1 MSINSGGSVFANQ
14 PIPPLQFSTE
24 TLAEDQLLVYSET
37 LQAFTNETRPS
48 VTTVTSLGGGESIF
62 ASKVDNDLQFKS
74 LIPGANVTFDPIT
87 GNSITI
93 NADPSNAITGVN
105 LDPGTSSNA
114 QVFKQKVGY
123 DLQFRTIKVDP
134 GAKHLA
140 ITQDA
145 DYVFISTQGEIN
157 TATSSGTGPA
167 ADITYGKSA
176 ENLNFRGILGG
187 QQISAVDSGTD
198 VLISTDFGFNGT
210 LDQYKLLQANPTGD
224 IIVVPDGNVGAVL
237 RSLGTSNGVEWSDQ
251 SFSVS
256 KTMKIEFDG
265 TGNLQTVDSSSIPA
279 DFTSVTVVGNQI
291 SVAHTLGTWP
301 KSISY
306 FGWDSTIMKWKYR
319 EPTGIYQV
327 MLPTGNETTEFEINV
342 VAAITGSNISGYAYV
357 NMVF

>member
-14 PIPPLQFSTE
+14 PIPALQFSTE

-48 VTTVTSLGGGESIF
+48 VTTATNLGSGEPIF
-62 ASKVDNDLQFKS
+62 AGKVDNDLQFKS
-74 LIPGANVTFDPIT
+74 LLAGTNVTLDVT
-87 GNSITI
+87 STNITI

-105 LDPGTSSNA
+105 LDPGANSNA
-114 QVFKQKVGY
+114 QVFKQKVGF

-187 QQISAVDSGTD
+187 QQISAVDSGAD

-224 IIVVPDGNVGAVL
+224 VIVVPDGNAGEVL
-237 RSLGTSNGVEWSDQ
+237 RSLGASNGVEWSDQ

-265 TGNLQTVDSSSIPA
+265 TGNLQTVDPA
-279 DFTSVTVVGNQI
+279 SVPSEFTTTIEGNKLT
-291 SVAHTLGTWP
+291 VAHTLGTWP

-306 FGWDSTIMKWKYR
+306 FGWDSTIMEWKYR
-319 EPTGIYQV
+319 LPTGTYQV
-327 MLPTGNETTEFEINV
+327 MLPTGNETTKFEINV
-342 VAAITGSNISGYAYV
+342 VAAVTGSNINGTAYV

>member
-24 TLAEDQLLVYSET
+24 TLAEDQVLVYSET
-37 LQAFTNETRPS
+37 LQAFTNEIRPS
-48 VTTVTSLGGGESIF
+48 VTTATSLGGGESIL
-62 ASKVDNDLQFKS
+62 AGKVDNDLQFKS
-74 LIPGANVTFDPIT
+74 LLPGTNVTLDVT
-87 GNSITI
+87 STDITI

-105 LDPGTSSNA
+105 LDPGSNSNA
-114 QVFKQKVGY
+114 QVFKQKVGF
-123 DLQFRTIKVDP
+123 DLEFRTIKV
-134 GAKHLA
+134 GSTAKHLT
-140 ITQDA
+140 ISQDA
-145 DYVFISTQGEIN
+145 DYVFINTQGEIN

-187 QQISAVDSGTD
+187 QQISAVDSGAD

-224 IIVVPDGNVGAVL
+224 VIVVPDGNAGEVL
-237 RSLGTSNGVEWSDQ
+237 RSLGASNGVEWSDQ

-256 KTMKIEFDG
+256 KTLTIEFDG
-265 TGNLQTVDSSSIPA
+265 SGALQSVVSSSIPS

-291 SVAHTLGTWP
+291 SVTHTLGTWP
-301 KSISY
+301 KSVTY
-306 FGWDSTIMKWKYR
+306 FGWDSTINKWKYR
-319 EPTGIYQV
+319 QPTGTYQV
-327 MLPTGNETTEFEINV
+327 MLPTGAATTQFEINV
-342 VAAITGSNISGYAYV
+342 VAAVTGSNINGTAYV

>member
-37 LQAFTNETRPS
+37 LQAFTNVARGS
-48 VTTVTSLGGGESIF
+48 VTTATNLGSGESIF
-62 ASKVDNDLQFKS
+62 AGKVDDDLQFKS
-74 LIPGANVTFDPIT
+74 LLPGTNVTLDVT
-87 GNSITI
+87 STDITI

-105 LDPGTSSNA
+105 LDPGTNSNA
-114 QVFKQKVGY
+114 QVFKQKVGF
-123 DLQFRTIKVDP
+123 DLQFRTIKVGP
-134 GAKHLA
+134 TAKHLT
-140 ITQDA
+140 ISQDT
-145 DYVFISTQGEIN
+145 DYVFINTQGEIN

-187 QQISAVDSGTD
+187 QQISAVDSGAD

-224 IIVVPDGNVGAVL
+224 VIIVPDGNAGAVL

-256 KTMKIEFDG
+256 KTIKIEFDG
-265 TGNLQTVDSSSIPA
+265 SGALQSVDSASIPPE
-279 DFTSVTVVGNQI
+279 FICTVIGNKITI
-291 SVAHTLGTWP
+291 SHTLGTWP
-301 KSISY
+301 KSVTY
-306 FGWDSTIMKWKYR
+306 FGWDATINAWKYR
-319 EPTGIYQV
+319 QPTGTYQV
-327 MLPTGNETTEFEINV
+327 MLPSGMENVQFEINV
-342 VAAITGSNISGYAYV
+342 VAAVTGSNINGTAYV

>member
-74 LIPGANVTFDPIT
+74 LIPGANVTLDVT
-87 GNSITI
+87 STDITI

-134 GAKHLA
+134 GAKHLT
-140 ITQDA
+140 ISQDA
-145 DYVFISTQGEIN
+145 DFVFFKPVAEIN
-157 TATSSGTGPA
+157 TAISVGTGGA
-167 ADITYGKSA
+167 ITVVSGKTGEA
-176 ENLNFRGILGG
+176 LEFKGIIGG
-187 QQISAVDSGTD
+187 QQISVVDMTTN
-198 VLISTDFGFNGT
+198 VEVKTNFGFNGS

-224 IIVVPDGNVGAVL
+224 IVVVPDGTTGQFL
-237 RSLGTSNGVEWSDQ
+237 RSLGPSNGVEWSSQDV
-251 SFSVS
+251 SIS
-256 KTMKIEFDG
+256 KTIKIEFDG
-265 TGNLQTVDSSSIPA
+265 SGNLSLIDPASIPP
-279 DFTSVTVVGNQI
+279 DFTCMVVGNKITI
-291 SVAHTLGTWP
+291 SHTLGTWP

-306 FGWDSTIMKWKYR
+306 FGWDATINEWKYR
-319 EPTGIYQV
+319 HPTGTYQV
-327 MLPTGNETTEFEINV
+327 MLPSGMENVQFEINV
-342 VAAITGSNISGYAYV
+342 VAAVTGSNVSGYAYV

>member
-1 MSINSGGSVFANQ
+1 MAINSAGSVFANQ
-14 PIPPLQFSTE
+14 PIPTFKFSTE
-24 TLAEDQLLVYSET
+24 TLAEDQLLVYNET
-37 LQAFTNETRPS
+37 EQAFINETRAS

-87 GNSITI
+87 GDSITI
-93 NADPSNAITGVN
+93 NADPSNAIIGVN
-105 LDPGTSSNA
+105 LDPGANSNA

-134 GAKHLA
+134 GAKHLT

-145 DYVFISTQGEIN
+145 DYVFIKTQGEIN

-224 IIVVPDGNVGAVL
+224 VIIVPDGNAGAVL

-256 KTMKIEFDG
+256 KTIRIEFDG
-265 TGNLQTVDSSSIPA
+265 TGNLQTVDPASIPPE
-279 DFTSVTVVGNQI
+279 FICTVIGNKITI
-291 SVAHTLGTWP
+291 SHTLGTWP

-306 FGWDSTIMKWKYR
+306 FGWDSTIMQWKYR

-327 MLPTGNETTEFEINV
+327 MLPSGMENVQFEINV
-342 VAAITGSNISGYAYV
+342 VAAVTGSNINGTAYV